1 MGQTGWVTL
10 RGRLAAQPRLWP
22 HPGLVTGQRCRRID
36 GLAMKRNLP
45 YALNADFDAVTHPI
59 PMEGQ
64 ANQFMRLTR
73 KAP

>member
-1 MGQTGWVTL
+1 M
-10 RGRLAAQPRLWP
+10 
-22 HPGLVTGQRCRRID
+22 VTGQRCRRFD

-45 YALNADFDAVTHPI
+45 YALNADFDAVTHQI

-64 ANQFMRLTR
+64 ANQFMRLTI